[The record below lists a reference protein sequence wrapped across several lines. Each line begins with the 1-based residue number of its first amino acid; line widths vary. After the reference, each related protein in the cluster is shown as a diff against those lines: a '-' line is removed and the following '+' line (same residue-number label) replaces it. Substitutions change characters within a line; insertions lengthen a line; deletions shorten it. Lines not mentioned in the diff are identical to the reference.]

1 MHLGIYSLSHM
12 LIFNIA
18 LQIQLNGPS
27 LLPYCIKRD
36 TNRATLESLCLG
48 VWSLVH
54 LASTLYS
61 LASGAPLPNVV
72 VFEEF
77 HVTLNETK
85 FEIYSFSSV
94 TFFFIGL

>member
-1 MHLGIYSLSHM
+1 M

-27 LLPYCIKRD
+27 LLPCCIKRD

-54 LASTLYS
+54 LASALYS
-61 LASGAPLPNVV
+61 LALGAPLPNVVV

-85 FEIYSFSSV
+85 F
-94 TFFFIGL
+94 